1 MEHIEEAGVHSGD
14 SSCSLPPYSLGR
26 YHLDEI
32 RRITRLLAE
41 ELGVQ
46 GLMNLQLALK
56 DGEIF
61 VLEVNP
67 RASRTIPFVSKA
79 IGVPLAK
86 IGALVMTGKTLRE
99 IGFTQEVLPAHMS
112 VKEAVFPFV
121 KFAGVDVVLG
131 PEMKST
137 GEVMGI
143 DSEFGPAFL
152 KSQYSTEFP
161 IPKGGSVF
169 LSVADRDKPGAVI
182 VARRLTE
189 CGFSLFCTEG
199 TATALDKAG
208 IACEQVGKVHE
219 EGLVDVT
226 DLMNNGEISLLIN
239 TAQDKPAIRDS
250 VHIRL
255 AALNHNIPYFTTL
268 AGANALSL
276 GLRSLHRGDSFR
288 VLSLQEYHGK
298 RSDPLNDPCAD

>member
-1 MEHIEEAGVHSGD
+1 VHSGD

-26 YHLDEI
+26 YHVDEI
-32 RRITRLLAE
+32 RRIARLLAL
-41 ELGVQ
+41 ELRVK
-46 GLMNLQLALK
+46 GLVNLQLAMK
-56 DGEIF
+56 DGEFF

-86 IGALVMTGKTLRE
+86 VGARVMAGKKLKE
-99 IGFTQEVLPAHMS
+99 LGFTRERHPVHMS

-121 KFAGVDVVLG
+121 KFPGVDVLLG

-143 DSEFGPAFL
+143 DLEFGPAFL

-161 IPKGGSVF
+161 APKEGTVF

-182 VARRLTE
+182 VGRRLVE
-189 CGFSLFCTEG
+189 CGFSLVCTEG
-199 TATALDKAG
+199 TARALAKAG
-208 IACEQVGKVHE
+208 VPSGTVGKVS
-219 EGLVDVT
+219 EGSADNPADLIRCGKIALV
-226 DLMNNGEISLLIN
+226 IN
-239 TAQDKPAIRDS
+239 TVADKNAMGDG

-255 AALNHNIPYFTTL
+255 AALNCGVPYFTTL

-276 GLRSLHRGDSFR
+276 GVRALHRGDSFR
-288 VLSLQEYHGK
+288 VLPLQEYHRQESAG
-298 RSDPLNDPCAD
+298 